1 MTPSAIGRWGSNFP
15 KIDPVTPVADG
26 QLLWRLSKPQTRV
39 GDRER

>member
-15 KIDPVTPVADG
+15 KIDPVTPVNW
-26 QLLWRLSKPQTRV
+26 LSRLYEPQMRV

>member
-26 QLLWRLSKPQTRV
+26 QLVVEAFQAPDACRR
-39 GDRER
+39 